1 MPAKKKK
8 SAPKSAKKKPSAK
21 SVKAAAPPAPAALR
35 AADGLDT
42 LGQPSMTDADWDAF
56 FRITRILLND
66 ASTLGV
72 FVAQDYMHKAANDRG
87 ATGQLMEFFNVYQ

>member
-1 MPAKKKK
+1 
-8 SAPKSAKKKPSAK
+8 
-21 SVKAAAPPAPAALR
+21 
-35 AADGLDT
+35 
-42 LGQPSMTDADWDAF
+42 MTDADWDAF